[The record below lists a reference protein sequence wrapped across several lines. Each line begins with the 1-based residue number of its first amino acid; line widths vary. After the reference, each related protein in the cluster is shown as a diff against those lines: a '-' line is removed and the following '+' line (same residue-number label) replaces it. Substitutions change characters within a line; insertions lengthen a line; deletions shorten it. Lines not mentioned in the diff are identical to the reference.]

1 MAKKDKKQVIVMTPD
16 NSEVR
21 VEDEPMFES
30 EAYTAPQ
37 PEAGSDVTV
46 LKPVGTGGPVPIVAP
61 KHNTIQLQPIVV
73 PLAVVP
79 YMTQDSNV
87 LRTDGKQQSGYMPS
101 TVEYGDA
108 TEFETV
114 STQKKIKKQAKV
126 QPRVFAIVTFLLAA
140 VTVLPFI
147 LSYFM
152 KSIGTLD
159 ISKYNVIG
167 VIMGWVKDGFNA
179 RPIRNFAFIGVAA
192 VEAVLVITSLISIIA
207 GKYPRAFTFILSL
220 GSAVAMLAYLIKLLV
235 KKQFVIGDE
244 IALVVL
250 VALTLL
256 NLVLTIVFSCVLNKL
271 DDKVEDSNRASREI

>member
-1 MAKKDKKQVIVMTPD
+1 MAKKDKNQEIVFSPD
-16 NSEVR
+16 TNDVR
-21 VEDEPMFES
+21 VDDEPLFEA
-30 EAYTAPQ
+30 EAYGTPQ

-46 LKPVGTGGPVPIVAP
+46 MKPVGIGGPVPIVAP

-79 YMTQDSNV
+79 YMTQDSGV
-87 LRTDGKQQSGYMPS
+87 LRTDGKQQNGYMPS

-114 STQKKIKKQAKV
+114 STQKKIKKKAKV
-126 QPRVFAIVTFLLAA
+126 QPRVFALVTFLLSAII
-140 VTVLPFI
+140 VLPFI

-152 KSIGTLD
+152 GSLGSVD

-167 VIMGWVKDGFNA
+167 VIMGWVKNGFNA
-179 RPIRNFAFIGVAA
+179 RPLRNFAFIGVAA
-192 VEAVLVITSLISIIA
+192 VQAVMVVTSLISIIV

-220 GSAVAMLAYLIKLLV
+220 GSAAAMLAYLIKLLV
-235 KKQFVIGDE
+235 KKQFVLNNQ

-271 DDKVEDSNRASREI
+271 DDKVEDSNRISREI

>member
-1 MAKKDKKQVIVMTPD
+1 MAKKDKNQEIVFSPD
-16 NSEVR
+16 TNDVR
-21 VEDEPMFES
+21 VDDEPLFEA
-30 EAYTAPQ
+30 EAYGTPQ

-46 LKPVGTGGPVPIVAP
+46 MKPVGIGGPVPIVAP

-179 RPIRNFAFIGVAA
+179 RPLRNFAFIGVAA

-244 IALVVL
+244 IALIVL

>member
-1 MAKKDKKQVIVMTPD
+1 MAKKDKNQEIVFSPD
-16 NSEVR
+16 TNDVR
-21 VEDEPMFES
+21 VDDEPLFEA
-30 EAYTAPQ
+30 EAYGTPQ

-46 LKPVGTGGPVPIVAP
+46 MKPVGIGGPVPIVAP

-79 YMTQDSNV
+79 YMTQDSGV
-87 LRTDGKQQSGYMPS
+87 LRTDGKQQNGYMPS

-114 STQKKIKKQAKV
+114 STQKKIKKKAKV
-126 QPRVFAIVTFLLAA
+126 QPRVFALVTFLLSA
-140 VTVLPFI
+140 VIVLPFI

-152 KSIGTLD
+152 GSLGSVD

-167 VIMGWVKDGFNA
+167 VIMGWVKNGFNA
-179 RPIRNFAFIGVAA
+179 RPLRNFAFIGVAA
-192 VEAVLVITSLISIIA
+192 VQAVMVVTMLISIIV

-220 GSAVAMLAYLIKLLV
+220 GSAAAMLAYLIKLLV
-235 KKQFVIGDE
+235 KKQFVLNNQ

-271 DDKVEDSNRASREI
+271 DDKVEDSNRISREI

>member
-1 MAKKDKKQVIVMTPD
+1 MAKKDKNQEIVFSPD
-16 NSEVR
+16 TNDVK
-21 VEDEPMFES
+21 VDDEPLFES
-30 EAYTAPQ
+30 EAYGTPQ

-46 LKPVGTGGPVPIVAP
+46 MKPVGIGGPVPIVAP

-87 LRTDGKQQSGYMPS
+87 LRTDGKQQGGYMPS

-114 STQKKIKKQAKV
+114 STQKKIKKRAKV
-126 QPRVFAIVTFLLAA
+126 QPRIFALVTFLVAA

-152 KSIGTLD
+152 NSIGALD
-159 ISKYNVIG
+159 ITKYNVIG

-179 RPIRNFAFIGVAA
+179 RPLRNFAFIGVAA
-192 VEAVLVITSLISIIA
+192 VEAVLVITSLISIIV

-220 GSAVAMLAYLIKLLV
+220 GSAAAMLAYLIKLLV
-235 KKQFVIGDE
+235 KKQFVLGDE

-256 NLVLTIVFSCVLNKL
+256 NFVLTIVFSCVLNNL
-271 DDKVEDSNRASREI
+271 DDKVEDSNRTAREI

>member
-1 MAKKDKKQVIVMTPD
+1 MAKKDKNQEIVFSPD
-16 NSEVR
+16 TNDVR
-21 VEDEPMFES
+21 VDDEPLFEA
-30 EAYTAPQ
+30 EAYGTPQ

-46 LKPVGTGGPVPIVAP
+46 MKPVGIGGPVPIVAP

-79 YMTQDSNV
+79 YMTQDSGV
-87 LRTDGKQQSGYMPS
+87 LRTDGKQQNGYMPS

-114 STQKKIKKQAKV
+114 STQKKIKKKAKV
-126 QPRVFAIVTFLLAA
+126 QPRVFALVTFLLSA
-140 VTVLPFI
+140 VIVLPFI

-152 KSIGTLD
+152 GSLGSVD

-179 RPIRNFAFIGVAA
+179 RPLRNFAFIGVAA
-192 VEAVLVITSLISIIA
+192 VQAVMVVTMLISIIV

-220 GSAVAMLAYLIKLLV
+220 GSAAAMLAYLIKLLV
-235 KKQFVIGDE
+235 KKQFVLNNQ

-256 NLVLTIVFSCVLNKL
+256 NFVLTIVFSCVLNKL
-271 DDKVEDSNRASREI
+271 DDKVEDSNRISREI

>member
-1 MAKKDKKQVIVMTPD
+1 MAKKDKNQEIVFSPD
-16 NSEVR
+16 TNDVR
-21 VEDEPMFES
+21 VDDEPLFEA
-30 EAYTAPQ
+30 EAYGTPQ

-46 LKPVGTGGPVPIVAP
+46 MKPVGIGGPVPIVAP

-79 YMTQDSNV
+79 YMTQDSGV
-87 LRTDGKQQSGYMPS
+87 LRTDGKQQNGYMPS

-114 STQKKIKKQAKV
+114 STQKKIKKKAKV
-126 QPRVFAIVTFLLAA
+126 QPRVFALVTFLLSA
-140 VTVLPFI
+140 VIVLPFI

-152 KSIGTLD
+152 GSLGSVD

-179 RPIRNFAFIGVAA
+179 RPLRNFAFIGVAA
-192 VEAVLVITSLISIIA
+192 VQAVMVVTMLISIIV

-220 GSAVAMLAYLIKLLV
+220 GSVAAMLAYLIKLLV
-235 KKQFVIGDE
+235 KKQFVLNNQ

-256 NLVLTIVFSCVLNKL
+256 NFVLTIVFSCVLNKL
-271 DDKVEDSNRASREI
+271 DDKVEDSNRISREI